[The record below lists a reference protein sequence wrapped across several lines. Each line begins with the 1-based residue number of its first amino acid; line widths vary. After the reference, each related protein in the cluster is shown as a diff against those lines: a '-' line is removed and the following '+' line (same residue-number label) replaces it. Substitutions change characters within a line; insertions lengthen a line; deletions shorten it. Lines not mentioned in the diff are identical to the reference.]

1 MCPTYPCFS
10 TAARPLGLS
19 YPASRQRFCSPSSG
33 AGRST
38 TTASSVSSS
47 SLQSG
52 TLAPAIT
59 APSGPPSAS
68 TSTLFLVPF
77 LPRSV
82 GFLPVFSPPNRDLP
96 SIPSALCHFQS
107 TAPSSS
113 HSSASTVQTRSKTPF
128 LHHRWNQRWIELSS
142 PNCLGSLFH
151 WHPLRSRKMM
161 PLKAA
166 RQSIRLRPPCSLGG
180 GGASSVRIGS
190 ILCQRRSGTSQMV
203 SSGLISRFVRAKA
216 ASPEVRILY
225 LKVRRRLVLG
235 SEIVS

>member
-1 MCPTYPCFS
+1 MCPTYPCSS

-19 YPASRQRFCSPSSG
+19 YPASRHRFCSTSSG

-38 TTASSVSSS
+38 TTASIVSSS

-82 GFLPVFSPPNRDLP
+82 GLQPVFSPPKRALP

-113 HSSASTVQTRSKTPF
+113 HSSTSTAQTRSKTP
-128 LHHRWNQRWIELSS
+128 LSHHRWNQRWIELSS
-142 PNCLGSLFH
+142 PNSSGSLFH
-151 WHPLRSRKMM
+151 CHPDRRRKMI
-161 PLKAA
+161 PLNAA
-166 RQSIRLRPPCSLGG
+166 RQSIRL
-180 GGASSVRIGS
+180 
-190 ILCQRRSGTSQMV
+190 
-203 SSGLISRFVRAKA
+203 
-216 ASPEVRILY
+216 
-225 LKVRRRLVLG
+225 
-235 SEIVS
+235 

>member
-1 MCPTYPCFS
+1 MCPTYLCFS

-19 YPASRQRFCSPSSG
+19 YRASRHRFCSPSSG

-38 TTASSVSSS
+38 TTASIVSSS

-96 SIPSALCHFQS
+96 QYRLTNHNHCL
-107 TAPSSS
+107 
-113 HSSASTVQTRSKTPF
+113 SKGF
-128 LHHRWNQRWIELSS
+128 LQGWKLAM
-142 PNCLGSLFH
+142 
-151 WHPLRSRKMM
+151 LRSLLL
-161 PLKAA
+161 PLGN
-166 RQSIRLRPPCSLGG
+166 LPLDHT
-180 GGASSVRIGS
+180 RIDPVA
-190 ILCQRRSGTSQMV
+190 T
-203 SSGLISRFVRAKA
+203 RAD
-216 ASPEVRILY
+216 P
-225 LKVRRRLVLG
+225 LVLDLPEQPPIPRIESDRRPG
-235 SEIVS
+235 VTFRQPALQDLERPGERQP